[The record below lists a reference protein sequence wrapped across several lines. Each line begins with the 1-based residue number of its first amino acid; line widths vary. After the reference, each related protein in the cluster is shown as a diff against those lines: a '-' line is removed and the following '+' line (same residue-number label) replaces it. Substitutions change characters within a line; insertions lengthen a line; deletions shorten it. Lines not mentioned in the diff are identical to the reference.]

1 MEGFLERLDR
11 WVEQESPADGLRILV
26 TEWILSRYDD
36 PYQGVTREQGF
47 ANLWFGRVPRSE
59 DGSGFVVVCSYWIQE
74 STRTVRCDSFA
85 TLSLPL

>member
-1 MEGFLERLDR
+1 MEGFGEQIDR
-11 WVEQESPADGLRILV
+11 WDALESPADDLRSLV
-26 TEWILSRYDD
+26 TEWVLSRYDD

-47 ANLWFGRVPRSE
+47 ANLWFGRVPRSQ
-59 DGSGFVVVCSYWIQE
+59 DGTGCVVVCSYWIEE